1 MTKARGEQ
9 VHVETTPYYHCM
21 ARCVRRAFLCGED
34 RFTGQNFDHRKQW
47 IVDKLKAL
55 GGVFALDICAYAVM
69 SNHYHV
75 VLRVNSDLAKS
86 WSVDEV
92 IDRWY
97 ALFNGNLLVDRYRK
111 GEALSK
117 AERLAI
123 DECVQTWR
131 QRLMD
136 ISWLMRCLNESI
148 AREANKED
156 GCKGRFWEGRFK
168 SQALLDEAA
177 LLTCMMYVD
186 LNPIRAGL
194 CETPE
199 NADYTSIQER
209 LLALAANRRTQKKQ
223 AKPKSSTNQLSAK
236 QLPSKQLSSK
246 QPSSPSPQPTSNYHP
261 AELLHFNGNLK
272 PKDNTG
278 IPFGDQDYIT
288 LLDWTG
294 RAVRDDKKGA
304 IPAHIQPILQ
314 RLNINEEAWVGS
326 IKHFDRRFY
335 DFIGSA
341 EKLKRAGEILGRH
354 WLQGVS
360 RCRQLYA

>member
-1 MTKARGEQ
+1 M
-9 VHVETTPYYHCM
+9 V
-21 ARCVRRAFLCGED
+21 RCARRAFLCGED
-34 RFTGQNFDHRKQW
+34 RFTGKRFDHCKQW

-75 VLRVNSDLAKS
+75 VLRVNNELAKG
-86 WSVDEV
+86 WSADEV

-97 ALFNGNLLVDRYRK
+97 TLFNGNLLVDSYRQ

-117 AERLAI
+117 AERLKM
-123 DECVQTWR
+123 DENVATWR

-136 ISWLMRCLNESI
+136 ISWFMRCLNEFI

-199 NADYTSIQER
+199 NSDYTSIQER
-209 LLALAANRRTQKKQ
+209 LLALADKRRTQKKK
-223 AKPKSSTNQLSAK
+223 AKPASPPGQLSAK
-236 QLPSKQLSSK
+236 L
-246 QPSSPSPQPTSNYHP
+246 SPSRQPPKQSPLPISDYHP
-261 AELLHFNGNLK
+261 AALLHFHGNLK
-272 PKDNTG
+272 PNNQDNTG
-278 IPFGDQDYIT
+278 IAFGFQDYIT

-304 IPAHIQPILQ
+304 IPTHIQPIPQ
-314 RLNINEEAWVGS
+314 RLNVNEEAWVES

-335 DFIGSA
+335 DFIGSV
-341 EKLKRAGEILGRH
+341 EKLKRAGENLGRY

-360 RCRQLYA
+360 RCKQLYINIPKSQSL